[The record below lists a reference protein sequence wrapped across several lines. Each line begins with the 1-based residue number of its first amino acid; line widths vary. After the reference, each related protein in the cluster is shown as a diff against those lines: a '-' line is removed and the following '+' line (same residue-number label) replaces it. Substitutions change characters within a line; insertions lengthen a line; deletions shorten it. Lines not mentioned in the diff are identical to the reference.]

1 MPEARIDFSGPER
14 DKHFMRQALAEA
26 QRAVDEGEV
35 PVGAVVVFE
44 SRIVGRGHNQTER
57 LKDATAHA
65 EMIALS
71 AAAEQ
76 FESWRLLGA
85 ELYVTIEPCAM
96 CAGAAVLSRV
106 QRIIFGVRDPKF
118 GACGSIFTIP
128 TERRLNHRIEI
139 TEGVLAEQASAM
151 LVSFFRDKR
160 EKGRLSPDDN

>member
-1 MPEARIDFSGPER
+1 
-14 DKHFMRQALAEA
+14 MRQALAEA

-76 FESWRLLGA
+76 
-85 ELYVTIEPCAM
+85 
-96 CAGAAVLSRV
+96 
-106 QRIIFGVRDPKF
+106 
-118 GACGSIFTIP
+118 
-128 TERRLNHRIEI
+128 
-139 TEGVLAEQASAM
+139 ASAM